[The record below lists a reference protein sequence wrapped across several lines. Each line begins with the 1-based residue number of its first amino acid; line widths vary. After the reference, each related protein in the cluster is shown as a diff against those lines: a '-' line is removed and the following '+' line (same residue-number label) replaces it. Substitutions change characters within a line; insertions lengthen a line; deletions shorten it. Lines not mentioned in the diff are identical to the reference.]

1 MSVLSDKLQDVFMN
15 IHNKFVDVN
24 SRSDELFDTKA
35 DKEDTYT
42 KTEVDEKLDVKA
54 DKSEIPI
61 KVSDLENDKN
71 YVTPEETE
79 VFVHSDTL
87 ASDYYSANYI
97 DNIVNEVSDK
107 LSTKADSADVY
118 DSVYIDGQMASIGM
132 TLGDIMTE
140 LQDTNYRIADLYT
153 NKADKTTIIYITE
166 PIFSFEFSALD
177 NVEIRGE
184 VLTSLSFTFGDDEYG
199 DDYTSGISFDSGE
212 TPTAIDYT
220 DSGILNWVGV
230 DCTTSNGLSI
240 FQPSPNT
247 HYDIV
252 FYFNG
257 RQFIGLV
264 NGFVPATG
272 NVVSE

>member
-24 SRSDELFDTKA
+24 SRTDELFDAKA
-35 DKEDTYT
+35 DR
-42 KTEVDEKLDVKA
+42 
-54 DKSEIPI
+54 SELPT
-61 KVSDLENDKN
+61 KVSQLENDKN
-71 YVTPEETE
+71 YVTQEETE
-79 VFVHSDTL
+79 IFVISDTL
-87 ASDYYSANYI
+87 ASDYYNANYI
-97 DNIVNEVSDK
+97 DNIVNEVSDT

-118 DSVYIDGQMASIGM
+118 NSVYIDGKMSEIEMA
-132 TLGDIMTE
+132 LGDIMAE
-140 LQDTNYRIADLYT
+140 VHDTNYRIADLYT

-177 NVEIRGE
+177 DVEIRGE

-199 DDYTSGISFDSGE
+199 DGYTSGISFDSGE
-212 TPTAIDYT
+212 IPTAIDYT
-220 DSGILNWVGV
+220 DSGILNWVGT
-230 DCTTSNGLSI
+230 DCVKEGDISI

-257 RQFIGLV
+257 TQFIGLV